1 MDQLEIK
8 DQSALRALLSQVEIP
23 KFYQVRQCF
32 PKDGIQ
38 DVPACLRE
46 KLARMEIGRKIQPG
60 MRVVLT
66 AGSRQI
72 AHMPEILR
80 ELAAYVRGQG
90 GQPYIIPAMG
100 SHGGATAEGQRR
112 ILESYGIT
120 EEFCGCPI
128 YSTME
133 TVQVG
138 TTADGAPVRMDRFA
152 HEADAIIVVGRIK
165 GHTAF
170 RGPYESGLVKMIAI
184 GLGKREGADLLHQG
198 GFREFG
204 KRLPEYARVIWEHCN
219 ILFGVGLIENEFDE
233 TCRMEVIPGE
243 EIFTQEP
250 PLLQYAKSRM
260 PRLLFPETD
269 ILMVHEIGKNISGN
283 GMDPNVTGTFGT
295 PYATGGIKK
304 QTTVVL
310 DISEASHGS
319 FVGLGTAD
327 ITTKRAFEKLDTD
340 ATYFNMMTTKVL
352 GVGKIPM
359 VMEDDRMAVQAAI
372 KTLVD
377 VNPKQVRML
386 YIKNTLS
393 LQTILISEALF
404 QESVG
409 QAGVELLEGPRPL
422 RFAPDGSLLEFVG

>member
-1 MDQLEIK
+1 MEIK

-38 DVPACLRE
+38 DVPVCLRE